1 MKKTKTLLSLFLC
14 LVMAIGLLPFAAAPA
29 YALVDGDWEYTLNE
43 SEEACITK
51 YTGSETAVQVPFILG
66 GYPGYTVTS
75 IGEKAFFENT
85 TIVSVAIPAEVTEI
99 GDYAFNGCTALK
111 TVTLNEGLKHIGHYA
126 FGRDQMLSGIAIP
139 ATVTSIGV
147 SAFYGCQSLSSMAFP
162 EGLKTIAGNTF
173 QLCGNLRS
181 VVIPKSVT
189 LIALNAFES
198 CTQLQKVYYNGSE
211 ADKAGINIVAG
222 SGNAP
227 LSSATWIY
235 YAPTLEEPVATS
247 ASVKLSWNAVTDAT
261 KYMMYRRDFN
271 GSTWS
276 GWTVKTKNITGT
288 TWTDSSVTVGGQ
300 YEYKVRACVGN
311 VFRGYSNVVNATV
324 PVPAGAPMLSGA
336 AQAGKNVLSWGA
348 VSGATKYMMYRRE
361 YNGSTWGSWE
371 IKSKSITGTSWTD
384 SNVTAGNTYEYKA
397 RAYVGT
403 AFGPYSNVVSLTAKA
418 AATPPTL
425 NGTAQ
430 AGKNVLN
437 WTAVSGATRYMMYRR
452 EYNGSTWG
460 SWEIKSKSLT
470 GNTWTDSNVTAG
482 NTYEYKMRACVD
494 GVFGGYSNVVSLTAK
509 AALPTATLS
518 GIAQAGKNELNWTAV
533 SGATKYMMCRREYS
547 GGVWGSW
554 EIKSKS
560 LTGTGWTDTGVSGGC
575 TYEYKLRACV
585 DGVFGG
591 YSNVVSL
598 TQQPTATIYG
608 EAMYQQN
615 ELAWTYVPGATA
627 YKVYRRVNS
636 GSGWS
641 SWTNVKTLYE
651 TNWSDTAV
659 TELYQ
664 YQYRVRARVGGEY
677 GGYSNIVE
685 LNSPG
690 APDTDNPILAGDLEL
705 TYSGTFPEDMCWT
718 AHASCTMP
726 LQYRFWI
733 FLNGN
738 IVFDSGYMGQNFC
751 KGEHGMELG
760 GPYTAR
766 VFLKNS
772 SNDVVSMD
780 STVYVFCDGA

>member
-494 GVFGGYSNVVSLTAK
+494 GVFGGYSNVVSLT
-509 AALPTATLS
+509 
-518 GIAQAGKNELNWTAV
+518 
-533 SGATKYMMCRREYS
+533 
-547 GGVWGSW
+547 
-554 EIKSKS
+554 
-560 LTGTGWTDTGVSGGC
+560 
-575 TYEYKLRACV
+575 
-585 DGVFGG
+585 
-591 YSNVVSL
+591 
-598 TQQPTATIYG
+598 QQPTATIYG

>member
-1 MKKTKTLLSLFLC
+1 MKKILSVILSLVLI
-14 LVMAIGLLPFAAAPA
+14 VALLPLFPVSARAD
-29 YALVDGDWEYTLNE
+29 YSFGDWTYDFDG
-43 SEEACITK
+43 SGITVVTG
-51 YTGSETAVQVPFILG
+51 YTGTDLDLEIPAVMNGNKVKRIEMSAFVNNPM
-66 GYPGYTVTS
+66 TS
-75 IGEKAFFENT
+75 ITIPEGITHISEDAFKYCSSLK
-85 TIVSVAIPAEVTEI
+85 IVRLPSTLQYVDI
-99 GDYAFNGCTALK
+99 G
-111 TVTLNEGLKHIGHYA
+111 
-126 FGRDQMLSGIAIP
+126 
-139 ATVTSIGV
+139 
-147 SAFYGCQSLSSMAFP
+147 AFYGC
-162 EGLKTIAGNTF
+162 GITD
-173 QLCGNLRS
+173 
-181 VVIPKSVT
+181 
-189 LIALNAFES
+189 
-198 CTQLQKVYYNGSE
+198 VYYNGNESSFLNAITWE
-211 ADKAGINIVAG
+211 YSNESVL
-222 SGNAP
+222 NAP
-227 LSSATWIY
+227 YHHYL
-235 YAPTLEEPVATS
+235 APTLEEPVATS

-261 KYMMYRRDFN
+261 KYMMYRRDYN
-271 GSTWS
+271 GGTWS
-276 GWTVKTKNITGT
+276 SWTVKTKSITGT
-288 TWTDSSVTVGGQ
+288 SWTDSGVTAGGQ
-300 YEYKVRACVGN
+300 YEYKVRACVSGT
-311 VFRGYSNVVNATV
+311 FRGYSNVVNATV
-324 PVPAGAPMLSGA
+324 PVPAGAPTLSGA

-361 YNGSTWGSWE
+361 YNGSSWGSWE

-437 WTAVSGATRYMMYRR
+437 WTAVSGATKYMMYRR

-560 LTGTGWTDTGVSGGC
+560 LTGTSWTDTGVSGGC

-608 EAMYQQN
+608 EAMRENN

-659 TELYQ
+659 TEPYQ
-664 YQYRVRARVGGEY
+664 YQYRVRARIGSEY

-685 LNSPG
+685 LQSPG
-690 APDTDNPILAGDLEL
+690 ASDMMFPIVAHDLTPSNTNVL
-705 TYSGTFPEDMCWT
+705 FPEDMCWV
-718 AHASCTMP
+718 ANAECSAP

-733 FLNGN
+733 FLGGR
-738 IVFDSGYMGQNFC
+738 IVKDSGYGSASYC
-751 KGEHGMELG
+751 YGEHGMEYG

-766 VFLKNS
+766 VFLKNTPG
-772 SNDVVSMD
+772 DVVSMN
-780 STVYVFCDGA
+780 STVYVFCDEA